1 MILST
6 FDDNRIAFIIPIYSP
21 HFPFLHFLQDLNETN
36 LFTIFFILTF
46 DEDINL
52 IKNYISININTNFK
66 NIQYISLESI
76 SGLNIKN
83 ILYNYEGES
92 LKNKGIINLKK
103 IWALNYIYKKFNNF
117 DYLACI
123 DSEIKFINSNNIYEK
138 FYNFC
143 NNKKIIGGN
152 TSNSPEINK
161 NIVSII
167 NNHISLFFSQ
177 NDNNII
183 INATKN
189 LKLYFWFS
197 DIPIYD
203 VEILPRFFHY
213 INFDNE
219 NIVDKINFWTFDYIL
234 YIYYCL
240 IYENYKL
247 IDVFDYDIKSRN
259 WSMESCNFEMYDNVC
274 KKINYMSS
282 WVIGECYY
290 KYKDLFNQNNYNI
303 ILVYHENNNKISIV

>member
-1 MILST
+1 MYK
-6 FDDNRIAFIIPIYSP
+6 DKKIAFIIPIHSP
-21 HFPFLHFLQDLNETN
+21 HFPFLIFLKDLNETN
-36 LFTIFFILTF
+36 LFTIFFILTLE
-46 DEDINL
+46 EDIYSIKEYINL
-52 IKNYISININTNFK
+52 NILTNFK

-76 SGLNIKN
+76 TGLKIKK
-83 ILYNYEGES
+83 ILYNYKGHE
-92 LKNKGIINLKK
+92 LRDKGIINIKK
-103 IWALNYIYKKFNNF
+103 LCALNYIYKNFNNF

-138 FYNFC
+138 FYIFC

-152 TSNSPEINK
+152 TSNSSETYK
-161 NIVSII
+161 NIVSRI
-167 NNHISLFFSQ
+167 NNDILLFFSQ

-189 LKLYFWFS
+189 LNLYFWFS

-203 VEILPRFFHY
+203 VEILPRFFNY

-219 NIVDKINFWTFDYIL
+219 DIIDKINFWTFDYIL

-259 WSMESCNFEMYDNVC
+259 WSMEYCDFDMYDNVF
-274 KKINYMSS
+274 KKINYMSN
-282 WVIGECYY
+282 WCIGECYY

-303 ILVYHENNNKISIV
+303 ILLYHENYNRMVVI